1 MKAIGLD
8 SYGGPEVLHPID
20 LPDRHAGPGEVRIQ
34 VAAAAVAPVDSMLR
48 TGLLSGAYAGLKPPF
63 VPGMEVAGVVDELGE
78 GVEVASE
85 LTLGDRVVGF
95 VDTGG
100 THGGYSDHV
109 VLPAA
114 SVTPAPA
121 GSTDAEAASFLNNAL
136 TARNALDAL
145 ALPVNSTLVVTGAAG
160 SVGGYLTELG
170 AFEGLRVIGIAAA
183 GDEELVRSFG
193 ASGFVARG
201 DDVAE
206 RVRALAPE
214 GVDAVADS
222 ALLGDAIVQAIR
234 GGGQIALFRPW
245 SGRPERDITACRL
258 NVRQRAQ
265 DHAAITRIRELVE
278 AGVLSLRVATTLPAL
293 DAPEAHRLLD
303 AGGTRGRI
311 ILEFPVGT
319 DLAGAPATDSE

>member
-34 VAAAAVAPVDSMLR
+34 VSAAAVAPVDSMLR

-85 LTLGDRVVGF
+85 LTLGERVVGF

-145 ALPVNSTLVVTGAAG
+145 ALPANSTLVVTGAAG

-170 AFEGLRVIGIAAA
+170 AFEGLRVIGIASA
-183 GDEELVRSFG
+183 GDEELVRRVRVCGPRRRCCRTGSRAGSGGRGCGRRFG
-193 ASGFVARG
+193 AAGRRDRAG
-201 DDVAE
+201 DPRRWPDRPVPAME
-206 RVRALAPE
+206 R
-214 GVDAVADS
+214 
-222 ALLGDAIVQAIR
+222 
-234 GGGQIALFRPW
+234 
-245 SGRPERDITACRL
+245 
-258 NVRQRAQ
+258 
-265 DHAAITRIRELVE
+265 
-278 AGVLSLRVATTLPAL
+278 PA
-293 DAPEAHRLLD
+293 
-303 AGGTRGRI
+303 
-311 ILEFPVGT
+311 
-319 DLAGAPATDSE
+319 